1 MWRLFGFG
9 FRWKVYKLRRKYDR
23 IREKADRSKSPE
35 KRNAALAA
43 LDSIETTL
51 IMLEEQ
57 KVSRIDRGRYITS
70 VRMGIEKAKS
80 ILEEEYAPSQQQ
92 YNQQRR

>member
-9 FRWKVYKLRRKYDR
+9 FRWKVYRLRKKYDR
-23 IREKADRSKSPE
+23 IREKADRCENPE
-35 KRNAALAA
+35 KRNAALAE
-43 LDSIETTL
+43 LDNIENTL

-57 KVSRIDRGRYITS
+57 NVSRLDRGRFITS

-80 ILEEEYAPSQQQ
+80 ILEEDYIPQQHS
-92 YNQQRR
+92 QRRR